1 MALPCTGF
9 VASAFNS
16 APGVTDIE
24 GWGDN
29 SNNFYQQSLIWGC
42 ALARRLVPSLCL
54 PSSPS
59 LAAPVDHASHQRK
72 CKPSVFPQC
81 RSDCSTSGKTATS
94 CSRTTKLFRCGLG
107 DKWESQK
114 LGAQISGS
122 PLTAMLHFDCQP
134 RNKKQTYFRRCKG
147 NSGSMPEVQGVFW
160 TVLLLEFSFQE
171 RRIGGMATDLIAPCL
186 IFFFASICFF
196 FSRGEHLALVLLK
209 GKAWRP
215 IF

>member
-94 CSRTTKLFRCGLG
+94 CLRTTKLFRCGLG

-134 RNKKQTYFRRCKG
+134 RNKKQTDILGGAKAIAAACLRFRGFSGLCCCWSSVFRKG
-147 NSGSMPEVQGVFW
+147 E
-160 TVLLLEFSFQE
+160 
-171 RRIGGMATDLIAPCL
+171 
-186 IFFFASICFF
+186 
-196 FSRGEHLALVLLK
+196 LV
-209 GKAWRP
+209 GWQQT
-215 IF
+215 